1 MKSNRTTMIL
11 FALCSFFGG
20 LVFATP
26 TMAAT
31 EKCVYYQ
38 HQTTGNKTATLCA
51 TLDNNN
57 KVKSFTIKGS
67 GNASNLKITAN
78 KTTAIFARNSGNPL
92 SCPVSKGKIWSNTL
106 TALEKCKPAKF
117 IKKTVSAKKSNNNS
131 GSSNNNNSGGSGS
144 GNGSSGSSGNG
155 NSGGSGN
162 SGNGSS
168 GNSGGSGNNTNNTS
182 VSSCGEN
189 GVDTNLFG
197 CVEDDGDG
205 CGVYSILNL
214 ILTILT
220 WGVGIAATAGLVI
233 SAIMYLTARDN
244 ESQVAK
250 AKTRIL
256 EIVIGLALFAMM
268 WAALQWLIPGG
279 ILNTGNIC

>member
-1 MKSNRTTMIL
+1 MKKILLNIMLICGLCLGVGTMNVVP
-11 FALCSFFGG
+11 
-20 LVFATP
+20 VFA
-26 TMAAT
+26 
-31 EKCVYYQ
+31 
-38 HQTTGNKTATLCA
+38 
-51 TLDNNN
+51 
-57 KVKSFTIKGS
+57 
-67 GNASNLKITAN
+67 
-78 KTTAIFARNSGNPL
+78 
-92 SCPVSKGKIWSNTL
+92 
-106 TALEKCKPAKF
+106 
-117 IKKTVSAKKSNNNS
+117 
-131 GSSNNNNSGGSGS
+131 
-144 GNGSSGSSGNG
+144 
-155 NSGGSGN
+155 
-162 SGNGSS
+162 
-168 GNSGGSGNNTNNTS
+168 